1 MVVALVL
8 SALANSISKGDSG
21 FYRDDGLILL
31 RNENGQKTDRIR
43 KKVIK
48 IFKETDFKVEIKTN
62 VDFLDITLNLFNGAY
77 KPYRKPN
84 DKLLYVNTS
93 SNHPPPPQNY

>member
-77 KPYRKPN
+77 KSYRKPN